1 MTKVFSFGEQVL
13 IDIDKKKLKSEHNN
27 ALWKNREFLV
37 GKIKYKTRTNV
48 NKKVFLI
55 FVVV

>member
-13 IDIDKKKLKSEHNN
+13 IDIDKKKLKPEHNN

-37 GKIKYKTRTNV
+37 GKIKQERM
-48 NKKVFLI
+48 
-55 FVVV
+55 